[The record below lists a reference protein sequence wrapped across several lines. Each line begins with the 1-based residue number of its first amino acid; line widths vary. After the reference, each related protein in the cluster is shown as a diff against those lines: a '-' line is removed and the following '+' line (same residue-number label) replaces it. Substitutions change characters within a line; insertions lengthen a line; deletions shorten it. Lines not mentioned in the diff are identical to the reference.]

1 MPSQVIRPA
10 FERLRPGGWFEAQE
24 LGAWIECDDD
34 SFQPGALSRMCSDLV
49 AAAEEA
55 GRPIHTAPNIKQW
68 LEEAGF
74 VDVEEIIFKIPIN
87 GWPPLEVW
95 KQVGD
100 LWFQNIYGG
109 LPALTYALL
118 HRYRGMTREAIE
130 VSLASLLV
138 TGTDERAVRTANGGT
153 RSWRSST

>member
-1 MPSQVIRPA
+1 MLSQVIRPA
-10 FERLRPGGWFEAQE
+10 FERLRPGGWLESQE
-24 LGAWIECDDD
+24 LGCFIECDDGTYT
-34 SFQPGALSRMCSDLV
+34 PGPLTNMADNLI
-49 AAAEEA
+49 AAARDA
-55 GRPIHTAPNIKQW
+55 GRPIDMAYTIKSW
-68 LEEAGF
+68 FEEAGF

-130 VSLASLLV
+130 VSPRVL
-138 TGTDERAVRTANGGT
+138 TGDRDRREGGPDG
-153 RSWRSST
+153 